1 MVSKDILLVNR
12 LADAAGIAIRPFFR
26 SDFAHETKGDA
37 SPVTE
42 ADRAAE
48 AAIRAILDTECPHD
62 AIVGEEYGT
71 KPGTSGR
78 SWIIDPIDGT
88 VSFMA
93 GRPIF
98 GTLIALL
105 SEGWP
110 VMGVIDQCISGERW
124 LGVAGQGTT
133 LNDKPVRTRSCT
145 SLSGAVLASTGPQ
158 YFDDHNAERF
168 MALAAKTT
176 HKRMVWG
183 GDCYNYG
190 LLAAGHIDLVVESG
204 LKLHDFAALVPIV
217 EGAGGMMCDWKGEPL
232 HAASEG
238 DVIALGDPAR
248 LEDVLEAL
256 ACRH

>member
-1 MVSKDILLVNR
+1 MTPNDIALINR
-12 LADAAGIAIRPFFR
+12 LADAAGTAIRPFFR
-26 SDFAHETKGDA
+26 STFTHEAKGDA

-48 AAIRAILDTECPHD
+48 AAIRTILDAECPHD
-62 AIVGEEYGT
+62 AIIGEEYGE
-71 KPGTSGR
+71 KSGTSGR

-105 SEGWP
+105 EDGWP
-110 VMGVIDQCISGERW
+110 VIGVIDQCISGERW
-124 LGVAGQGTT
+124 LGAAGQETT
-133 LNDKPVRTRSCT
+133 LNGKPARTRRCP
-145 SLSGAVLASTGPQ
+145 SLGEAVLASTGPQ
-158 YFDDHNAERF
+158 YFDDHSAEHF
-168 MALAAKTT
+168 MALAASTA

-190 LLAAGHIDLVVESG
+190 LLAAGNIDLVVESG
-204 LKLHDFAALVPIV
+204 LKLHDFAALVPVV
-217 EGAGGMMCDWKGEPL
+217 EGAGGMMCDWNGEPL

-248 LEDVLEAL
+248 LDDVLEAL